1 MFIYNKFI
9 LLRFSPSFQFLCCIQ
24 RILCCIQIL
33 HVQLNSQEEKISQW
47 SNFLLISICY
57 YMLLQIILDYR
68 SIDYRLQIINY
79 QIICNYRSRFLY
91 VNKRILFELINKSL
105 AFNLITF
112 QTKNPTFYCII
123 YIQIIYLIFLF
134 IAFFIK

>member
-9 LLRFSPSFQFLCCIQ
+9 LLRFSPSFQFLYCIQ
-24 RILCCIQIL
+24 HILCCIQIL